1 MRKELNKGILF
12 GTALVAL
19 SATAIMLSGCSG
31 SNAANAATTNSMQ
44 SATTPQSTVYSTT
57 SKPASTA
64 NPTSAKT
71 SISLSIPNRNIKA
84 GDVIKIDVVI
94 DTDQML
100 RSGQCGLMFDQTLLR
115 CDKVDEGG
123 FFKNWADA
131 QKIQTMVLPQAQID
145 NTKGTISTL
154 GDALMGMVPGG
165 ATGTGTFCTYSF
177 TALKDGNISP
187 KLTDVELGVQQGD
200 YVVALDGVKINN

>member
-1 MRKELNKGILF
+1 MRKELVKGILF
-12 GTALVAL
+12 GTALVVF

-44 SATTPQSTVYSTT
+44 SATTQKSAASSTV

-71 SISLSIPNRNIKA
+71 SIGLSIPNRNVKA
-84 GDVIKIDVVI
+84 GDVVKIYVVI
-94 DTDQML
+94 NTDQML
-100 RSGQCGLMFDQTLLR
+100 RSGQCGLTFDPTLLK

-145 NTKGTISTL
+145 NTKGIISTM

-187 KLTDVELGVQQGD
+187 KLTDVELGIQQGD
-200 YVVALDGVKINN
+200 YVVALDGVNINN